1 MVGSPPP
8 SDFGDGAPLVRTGE
22 VVSGKFRIERVL
34 GQGGMGVV
42 VAAKHLQLDETVALK
57 FLRAHASSD
66 PDALARFTRE
76 ARAAAS

>member
-1 MVGSPPP
+1 
-8 SDFGDGAPLVRTGE
+8 VRTGE